1 MKKIILLLC
10 LGLFI
15 FSSCKKEYIPVNNNQ
30 TILFDV
36 PSSNWGTSDGG
47 VTYDISLAV
56 PEITSYFNSTG
67 QVSVYISYG
76 NGVYEQIPE
85 VYNDVSL
92 SFTHN
97 TGDVSV
103 YAQDLTHVVMAPPAS
118 ATIKVILTGSS
129 Q

>member
-1 MKKIILLLC
+1 MKKIILLLF
-10 LGLFI
+10 LGLFVL
-15 FSSCKKEYIPVNNNQ
+15 SSCKKEYVPVNNSQ

-36 PSSNWGTSDGG
+36 PSSSWQTSDGIS
-47 VTYDISLAV
+47 YDMSLDV

-67 QVSVYISYG
+67 QVSVYISFG
-76 NGVYEQIPE
+76 NGVFEQIPE

-97 TGDVSV
+97 VGDVTI
-103 YAQDLTHVVMAPPAS
+103 YAQDLNHVGMPPPAD
-118 ATIKVILTGSS
+118 ATVKVILTDSS